1 MMRRTQNRWS
11 QLKVGL
17 VLLIALGGLLVA
29 VMNLD
34 EGVGIFTP
42 RAMLR
47 AHLDDSQGLKVGAP
61 VRMNGVDVLKKIR
74 ARSEFHN
81 TPVIVFTRASS
92 KRSLTCSFGSR
103 QIFRSWPRSCAMR
116 TSRLR
121 WNCEIHPRCP
131 SIIGWSSIWA

>member
-61 VRMNGVDVLKKIR
+61 VRMNGVDVGNVKRIAIEGGQGKVAVHFTVNR
-74 ARSEFHN
+74 DSVGFHDN
-81 TPVIVFTRASS
+81 QGHFRVEPGRIDLYAGDSSTATLTTTFTV
-92 KRSLTCSFGSR
+92 T
-103 QIFRSWPRSCAMR
+103 
-116 TSRLR
+116 
-121 WNCEIHPRCP
+121 H
-131 SIIGWSSIWA
+131 